1 MLAFSFRFLTLVC
14 FVAAYAEGQ
23 TFTAEQALAGRQAY
37 LGNCASCHLP
47 SLAGRNE
54 AHPLTGANFLN
65 VWRDRTVLQ
74 LTRYMQQ
81 TMPPGNAGGLG
92 EDTYV
97 ALSAFILEANGAKP
111 GAEPMIANSRIRIG
125 AVANGQMPPE
135 LLKILTDPTSDQAG
149 LSTRARPK
157 GHTVRGTVKNY
168 RPVTDAM
175 LRNPDPGDWLMIRRN
190 YQAWSYSPL
199 GGVTAANVKNLR
211 LKWV

>member
-1 MLAFSFRFLTLVC
+1 MIRVLFFLSFLAAC
-14 FVAAYAEGQ
+14 AAGQ

-65 VWRDRTVLQ
+65 VWRDRTALQ
-74 LTRYMQQ
+74 LMRYMQQ

-111 GAEPMIANSRIRIG
+111 GAEPLIANSRLRIG
-125 AVANGQMPPE
+125 QRLFGRLYCHLE
-135 LLKILTDPTSDQAG
+135 LVFRRHFQ
-149 LSTRARPK
+149 
-157 GHTVRGTVKNY
+157 HTFSK
-168 RPVTDAM
+168 
-175 LRNPDPGDWLMIRRN
+175 
-190 YQAWSYSPL
+190 
-199 GGVTAANVKNLR
+199 
-211 LKWV
+211 